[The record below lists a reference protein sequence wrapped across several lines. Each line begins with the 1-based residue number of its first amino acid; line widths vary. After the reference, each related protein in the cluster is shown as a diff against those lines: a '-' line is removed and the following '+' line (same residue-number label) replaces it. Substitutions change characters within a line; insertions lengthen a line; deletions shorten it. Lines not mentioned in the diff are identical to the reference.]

1 MGNEPG
7 GDDLAVERFR
17 TYLLVLARLQLGGH
31 ARPRLDASDLVQQT
45 LMEAHRDRA
54 QFRGQDPAEM
64 AAWLRRLLACN
75 LADAQ
80 RALVR
85 GKRDVR
91 REQSLEAALAD
102 SSIRLEGFLA
112 AGGSSPS
119 QQAAHNEDVLRLA
132 DALHA
137 LPEAQ
142 REAIVLHYWQGLPVA
157 EVAERLGRSPA
168 AVAGLLQRGLKALR
182 TFFQQKE

>member
-1 MGNEPG
+1 MADEA
-7 GDDLAVERFR
+7 GDELAVERFR
-17 TYLLVLARLQLGGH
+17 TYLLVLARVQLGAQAG
-31 ARPRLDASDLVQQT
+31 PRIDASDLVQQT
-45 LMEAHRDRA
+45 LLDAHRDRA
-54 QFRGQDPAEM
+54 RFHGRAPAEM
-64 AAWLRRLLACN
+64 AAWLLRLLACN

-80 RALVR
+80 RALAR

-102 SSIRLEGFLA
+102 SSVRLEGFLA
-112 AGGSSPS
+112 SGGSSPS

-132 DALHA
+132 DALAA

-157 EVAERLGRSPA
+157 AVAERLGRTPA
-168 AVAGLLQRGLKALR
+168 AVAGLLQLGLRALR
-182 TFFQQKE
+182 ASFPQSE